1 MEEVE
6 LADSPNKSQRRARG
20 PEQAAVTPA
29 GRNSGRGSTAPEFP
43 TRLSLREETDFPA
56 GTPASP
62 PEPQHAVGLQ
72 GVTTS

>member
-1 MEEVE
+1 MEEAE
-6 LADSPNKSQRRARG
+6 LADSPNQGPRRARG
-20 PEQAAVTPA
+20 PKQGAVTPA
-29 GRNSGRGSTAPEFP
+29 GRNSGQGSTAPEFP

-62 PEPQHAVGLQ
+62 PEAPPAVGLP